1 LMYTNRSGSS
11 AFDFMRMASAG
22 AGDNEFRFQGDGQ
35 AYADGSWNG
44 GGADYAEYFEW
55 DDGNSSDEDR
65 RGYSVVLV
73 GNKIRKATSSD
84 AASDIIGI
92 ISATPAV
99 TGDAAWDRWEGKYL
113 TDDYGSYLKEAY
125 TATAWTE
132 TDADGAETH
141 QYYETDKIPADV
153 TVPADAVVTS
163 TEEDGSLLMRRRLNP
178 DYDDTQTYVP
188 REERQEWDTVGLMG
202 KLRLR
207 AGQPTGDR
215 WIKMRDIATD
225 DDGNVTVEEW
235 LVR

>member
-1 LMYTNRSGSS
+1 M
-11 AFDFMRMASAG
+11 
-22 AGDNEFRFQGDGQ
+22 
-35 AYADGSWNG
+35 
-44 GGADYAEYFEW
+44 
-55 DDGNSSDEDR
+55 
-65 RGYSVVLV
+65 V

-84 AASDIIGI
+84 AAADIIGVV
-92 ISATPAV
+92 SAMPAV

-125 TATAWTE
+125 TATQWTE
-132 TDADGAETH
+132 TDADGVETP

-188 REERQEWDTVGLMG
+188 REERQEWVTVGLMG
-202 KLRLR
+202 KLRIR

-215 WIKMRDIATD
+215 WIKMRDISS
-225 DDGNVTVEEW
+225 NVEEW